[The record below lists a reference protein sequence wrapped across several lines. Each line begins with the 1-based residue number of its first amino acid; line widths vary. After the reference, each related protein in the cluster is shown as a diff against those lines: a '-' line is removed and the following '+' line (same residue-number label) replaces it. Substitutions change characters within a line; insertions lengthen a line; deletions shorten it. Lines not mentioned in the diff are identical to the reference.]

1 MSTAEYRFRVDPGE
15 QPEWID
21 RSIVQSRRSNALR
34 ARLCCFLLCIPPVSH
49 CRIYI
54 IVREYVSGY
63 FDQLFD
69 KWVLP
74 NIRKL
79 NFFFLFENYRI
90 L

>member
-1 MSTAEYRFRVDPGE
+1 MN
-15 QPEWID
+15 
-21 RSIVQSRRSNALR
+21 RSIDCAISTFECVTREVMLFSSLYS
-34 ARLCCFLLCIPPVSH
+34 ARVS
-49 CRIYI
+49 RIYI